1 MYLTNR
7 LAHTQ
12 IKSFLQTAVNW
23 VASVGGPH
31 LNWKIISKWCPRL
44 GRPDVLAYGGSVLGV
59 GLATVFTHVVS
70 PLQAVPTLPF
80 TAAVVMAAWLGG
92 RGPAA
97 LAIVL
102 SALAVDYFFLAPIGY
117 VRSSVNAVV
126 CVLNFTFVAGLVCYL
141 QENFKRIAAALRQA
155 NDIFETRVQQR
166 TDELAKANE
175 SLSAE
180 IEERRRAEA
189 VLKESEAKLRVSVGT
204 TEAALKE
211 KEILLRELQHR
222 VKNNLQVITSLL
234 SLQCGKLHD
243 QTSRELFKECQ
254 QRIRAIALV
263 HEKLYRAPSLGDL
276 DLASYFRDLVQNL
289 LRCYCVKSGDV
300 KPRIIVEEASV
311 GIDHLILCGLIVN
324 ELVCNALKYAFPP
337 GRSGEICV
345 ELRRIGGQVSL
356 RVADDGVGGLP
367 SGVLS
372 VNGVGQQI
380 VKALVDQLSGKLEWA
395 NGRGTSATVTFLE
408 MK

>member
-7 LAHTQ
+7 LAQTQ
-12 IKSFLQTAVNW
+12 IQSSLQ
-23 VASVGGPH
+23 
-31 LNWKIISKWCPRL
+31 
-44 GRPDVLAYGGSVLGV
+44 
-59 GLATVFTHVVS
+59 
-70 PLQAVPTLPF
+70 
-80 TAAVVMAAWLGG
+80 
-92 RGPAA
+92 
-97 LAIVL
+97 
-102 SALAVDYFFLAPIGY
+102 
-117 VRSSVNAVV
+117 
-126 CVLNFTFVAGLVCYL
+126 
-141 QENFKRIAAALRQA
+141 QENFKRIAAELRQA
-155 NDIFETRVQQR
+155 NDIFEARVQQR
-166 TDELAKANE
+166 TAELAEANE

-211 KEILLRELQHR
+211 KEILLRELHHR

-254 QRIRAIALV
+254 QRIYAIALV

-289 LRCYCVKSGDV
+289 LRCYCVKSADV

-311 GIDHLILCGLIVN
+311 GIDHLIPCGLIVN
-324 ELVCNALKYAFPP
+324 ELVCNALKYAFPQ
-337 GRSGEICV
+337 GRSGEVCV
-345 ELRRIGGQVSL
+345 ELRRIGGYVSL

-395 NGRGTSATVTFLE
+395 NGRGTSATVTFPE